1 MKNLNFDLIF
11 FDNPISRSYL
21 NILRNKRIKVNNIF
35 YFSKKNLLPAS
46 AHIFFN
52 FHKNNYYP
60 KKFLKDKNLKP
71 ILNDILDYF
80 NYEQNYFEEMYDYQ
94 NPGNHCNRLKVF
106 KTENINSQFV
116 IDEIRKTTSSFL
128 LNTSNK
134 IYKEIFLTKK
144 KFVHIHPA
152 ILPDFRGAD
161 ASLWFLLLRNKI
173 GSTSFVMNEEIDK
186 GQIINISD
194 VKDIF
199 YLSKSIFKKFDIN
212 NIYRIWF
219 SFVDPLIRN
228 LQFKKIIS
236 LNKDENYLLNIPKKT
251 DEKNDK
257 YYSFMDNQKKK
268 EIFNKIFIK
277 ED

>member
-1 MKNLNFDLIF
+1 
-11 FDNPISRSYL
+11 
-21 NILRNKRIKVNNIF
+21 
-35 YFSKKNLLPAS
+35 
-46 AHIFFN
+46 
-52 FHKNNYYP
+52 
-60 KKFLKDKNLKP
+60 
-71 ILNDILDYF
+71 
-80 NYEQNYFEEMYDYQ
+80 
-94 NPGNHCNRLKVF
+94 
-106 KTENINSQFV
+106 
-116 IDEIRKTTSSFL
+116 
-128 LNTSNK
+128 
-134 IYKEIFLTKK
+134 
-144 KFVHIHPA
+144 
-152 ILPDFRGAD
+152 
-161 ASLWFLLLRNKI
+161 
-173 GSTSFVMNEEIDK
+173 MNEEIDK

-228 LQFKKIIS
+228 LQFEKIIS
-236 LNKDENYLLNIPKKT
+236 LNKDENYLLNITKNT